1 MKSKKYIG
9 LVAILLLFGYLFI
22 PKIIDR
28 VQKDATVASSRSVKP
43 GYTALDFIRLNGEA
57 KKVPDF
63 LLLNQD
69 SLYTSNEDYLGK
81 VYVAE
86 FFFSRCPTI
95 CPIMNKNMKVLYDR
109 FGDREDFG
117 IAFFYHRPRT

>member
-28 VQKDATVASSRSVKP
+28 VQKDATVDSSRSVKP

-57 KKVPDF
+57 KK
-63 LLLNQD
+63 
-69 SLYTSNEDYLGK
+69 SL
-81 VYVAE
+81 
-86 FFFSRCPTI
+86 I
-95 CPIMNKNMKVLYDR
+95 
-109 FGDREDFG
+109 
-117 IAFFYHRPRT
+117 FYC

>member
-1 MKSKKYIG
+1 MIYEIEKTHWVSSHTST
-9 LVAILLLFGYLFI
+9 LWLLFI

-28 VQKDATVASSRSVKP
+28 VQKDATVDSSRSVKP

-86 FFFSRCPTI
+86 FSLVAAPPFALS
-95 CPIMNKNMKVLYDR
+95 
-109 FGDREDFG
+109 
-117 IAFFYHRPRT
+117 